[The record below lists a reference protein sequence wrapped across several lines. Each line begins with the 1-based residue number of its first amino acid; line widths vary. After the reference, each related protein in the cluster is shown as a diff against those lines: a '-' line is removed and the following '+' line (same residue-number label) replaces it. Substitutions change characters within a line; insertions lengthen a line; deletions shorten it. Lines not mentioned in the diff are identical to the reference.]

1 MKIGVLTSGG
11 DAPGMNAALR
21 AVVRRA
27 LSAGHQV
34 YGIRRGYEGLLNGEA
49 FPMDLGSVADIIHR
63 GGTILHTARSE
74 RFKQPEYQDQA
85 AAWIKQ
91 SGLEGLV
98 VIGGEGT
105 FKGMVELCNR
115 GVSAVGVPATIDND
129 IPHTDYSIGFD
140 TAVNTGVEAV
150 NRLRDTATSHERV
163 FVVETMG
170 RHSGQLALAV
180 GVAGGAESILIPEL
194 PIDLDNV
201 CARLERGIARGK
213 VHSIIVVAEGA
224 AKGFEVAGEIEKC
237 MGTEIRVTV
246 LGHVQRG
253 GTPTAFDRLLA
264 SRMGAKAVD
273 ALCSGLSNVMVAV
286 SGTELRLVPLNQVIG
301 VKKKI
306 DMEVFRLAEDL
317 AR

>member
-1 MKIGVLTSGG
+1 
-11 DAPGMNAALR
+11 MNAAVR
-21 AVVRRA
+21 AVVRRG
-27 LSAGHQV
+27 LSAGLEV

-74 RFKQPEYQDQA
+74 RFRQAEYQDQA
-85 AAWIKQ
+85 AAWVKAQ
-91 SGLEGLV
+91 GLDGLV

-105 FKGMVELCNR
+105 SKVWPSLCKR
-115 GVSAVGVPATIDND
+115 GVRAVAVPATIDND

-150 NRLRDTATSHERV
+150 NRLRDTATSHERI

-170 RHSGQLALAV
+170 RNSGQLALAV
-180 GVAGGAESILIPEL
+180 GLAGGAESILIPEL
-194 PIDLDNV
+194 PIDMKKV
-201 CARLERGIARGK
+201 CAKPGTRDSRGK

-224 AKGFEVAGEIEKC
+224 AKGFKVAEEIEKC

-273 ALCSGLSNVMVAV
+273 ALREGYSNVMVGI
-286 SGTELRLVPLNQVIG
+286 SGTELS
-301 VKKKI
+301 
-306 DMEVFRLAEDL
+306 
-317 AR
+317 